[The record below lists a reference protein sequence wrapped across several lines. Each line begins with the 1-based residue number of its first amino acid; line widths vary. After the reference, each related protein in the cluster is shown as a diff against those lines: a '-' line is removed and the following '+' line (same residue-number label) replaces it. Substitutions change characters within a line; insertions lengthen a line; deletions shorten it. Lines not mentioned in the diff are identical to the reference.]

1 MNGPVTRS
9 PVLHGWRV
17 ESHAVDQFVKRVLGR
32 ATLGADLTQAEVAA
46 WLREHA
52 HQATHTGEVT
62 RKGNPVYRLAHPW
75 PGPDAALIV
84 KHDPGGVIAAVTC
97 AWWEELDE
105 LDAPAPRLPKPEPEV
120 MHRRAPAPAMMAVPD
135 RPLSAEEIRAGLARA
150 VRKGSAP
157 PKVHPAPR
165 SIDVPPSLACPPGDT
180 SLDFLRPGLTLD
192 LAALSY
198 EQMRAWVEWLG
209 PTATELVN
217 RGLTARHLAAVAL
230 RKRLK
235 AMAHEMLMQAKP
247 SLKVEPEHM
256 PEKTSYDRALLNAL
270 GAVLREQM
278 GEVETARLF
287 SMAKERAWAALSK
300 EVAAE

>member
-1 MNGPVTRS
+1 
-9 PVLHGWRV
+9 
-17 ESHAVDQFVKRVLGR
+17 
-32 ATLGADLTQAEVAA
+32 
-46 WLREHA
+46 
-52 HQATHTGEVT
+52 
-62 RKGNPVYRLAHPW
+62 
-75 PGPDAALIV
+75 
-84 KHDPGGVIAAVTC
+84 
-97 AWWEELDE
+97 
-105 LDAPAPRLPKPEPEV
+105 
-120 MHRRAPAPAMMAVPD
+120 MMAVPD

-150 VRKGSAP
+150 VRNGSAP

-247 SLKVEPEHM
+247 SLKVEPEHTT
-256 PEKTSYDRALLNAL
+256 ERASCDRALIKAL
-270 GAVLREQM
+270 GAVLREEM